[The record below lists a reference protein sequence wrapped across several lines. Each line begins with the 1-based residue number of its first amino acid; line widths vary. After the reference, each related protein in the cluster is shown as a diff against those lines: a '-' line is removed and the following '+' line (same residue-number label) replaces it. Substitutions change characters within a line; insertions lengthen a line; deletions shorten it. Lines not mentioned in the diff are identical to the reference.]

1 MLDRPYPDSRKKTRP
16 ASQAD
21 GSSRAAG
28 GRFRVFDQRN
38 LAAIPQISRL
48 SPEQRFEIEVVSSVL
63 PFRVNE
69 YVLGQLIDWD
79 NIPED
84 PLYQLTFP
92 QPGMLS
98 SEHFQRMADLHRSGA
113 DPASVEEAAR
123 EIRLELNPH
132 PAGQMELNVPV
143 HEGAPLEGVQHKYRE
158 TVLFFPSQGQTCHSY
173 CTFCFRWAQFVG
185 MKELKFAETDASRLH
200 DYLAS
205 HREVTDL
212 LLTGGDPM
220 VMKTKVIARYLEPLL
235 GPRFDHV
242 QTIRIGS
249 KSLTF
254 WPQRFVS
261 DADADELLS
270 LLERLVRAGKHVA
283 FMAHLNHWRE
293 METDVFQRAVE
304 RLHSAGVVI
313 RSQAP
318 LLRHINDN
326 PRVWSTMWRNQVSL
340 GIVPYYMFVERD
352 TGARAHFEVPLVR
365 AHEVYTRA
373 IQRVSGL
380 ARTVRGP
387 SMSAAPGKVEV
398 TGVTEV
404 AGEKVLALRFL
415 QARNP
420 EWVGRPF
427 FARHDEEATWLTGLR
442 PALGEDRWFWQD
454 EFDSMLA
461 ARASVS

>member
-1 MLDRPYPDSRKKTRP
+1 MC
-16 ASQAD
+16 
-21 GSSRAAG
+21 
-28 GRFRVFDQRN
+28 V
-38 LAAIPQISRL
+38 
-48 SPEQRFEIEVVSSVL
+48 
-63 PFRVNE
+63 
-69 YVLGQLIDWD
+69 
-79 NIPED
+79 
-84 PLYQLTFP
+84 
-92 QPGMLS
+92 
-98 SEHFQRMADLHRSGA
+98 
-113 DPASVEEAAR
+113 
-123 EIRLELNPH
+123 
-132 PAGQMELNVPV
+132 
-143 HEGAPLEGVQHKYRE
+143 
-158 TVLFFPSQGQTCHSY
+158 
-173 CTFCFRWAQFVG
+173 AQFVG